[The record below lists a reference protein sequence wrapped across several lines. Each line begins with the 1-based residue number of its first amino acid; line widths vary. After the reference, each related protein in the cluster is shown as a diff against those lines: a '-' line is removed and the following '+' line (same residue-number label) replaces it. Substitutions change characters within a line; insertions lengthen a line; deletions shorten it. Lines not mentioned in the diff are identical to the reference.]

1 MWCLILGALG
11 CITMRLRLLVDWAS
25 LISGQELDLSN
36 VLRSVPEA
44 LRTASAETDMVLNH
58 NAF

>member
-1 MWCLILGALG
+1 MGALG

-25 LISGQELDLSN
+25 LISGQELDLSK
-36 VLRSVPEA
+36 VLSSDPEA

-58 NAF
+58 NAL